1 MKPCIKTYRVILDG
15 DDKAITCFV
24 PATSEQDARQWI
36 EGNGEIIQCKEL
48 QRMRQQTGLRQDGTE
63 QSRPGRPLQRR
74 REELGFVVKPLF
86 WRDCLSFCHSPNH
99 GLR

>member
-36 EGNGEIIQCKEL
+36 EGNGEIIQCKEYEL
-48 QRMRQQTGLRQDGTE
+48 PIDTEYLRDVLVGRQSGHFGEAEADVIVRTLNRFYKN
-63 QSRPGRPLQRR
+63 RL
-74 REELGFVVKPLF
+74 
-86 WRDCLSFCHSPNH
+86 
-99 GLR
+99 